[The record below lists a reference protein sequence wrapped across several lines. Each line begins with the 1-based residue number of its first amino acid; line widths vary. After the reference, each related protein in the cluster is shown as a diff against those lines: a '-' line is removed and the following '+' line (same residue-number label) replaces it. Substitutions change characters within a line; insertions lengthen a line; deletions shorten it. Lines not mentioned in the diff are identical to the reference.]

1 MSLDFK
7 DKVAIVTGSG
17 NGIGKGY
24 ALELAKRGAKVVV
37 NDLGGTVDGSG
48 GSLSAA
54 DAVVQEIEAAGGE
67 AMANG
72 ANVAKQEDVKAMV
85 QATMEKWGRVDIL
98 INNAGILRDKSF
110 GKMEW
115 SDFEAVINV
124 HLLGSA
130 LCAHGVFPIM
140 KEQEFG
146 RIVMTSSSSG
156 LFGNFGQTN
165 YAAAKMG
172 VVGLM
177 NTLKLE
183 GAKYNVHTNSIAPT
197 ATTRMTEHLFPAE
210 FAEKLDPKYIIPAV
224 IFLASEKKA
233 KEYAKAKSMNIDS
246 IPYIKGWGHQTGPIT
261 YKEKIDFSQD
271 KDYIFPHVK
280 KAIDDAFTRAG
291 MEGVKDIDGIET
303 HDCFTSTEYM
313 AIDHFGITKPG
324 ESWKAIESGEIEIG
338 GRIPINAS
346 GGLIGLGHPVGATGV
361 RMLLD
366 CYKQCTNLAGEY
378 QIENAKNVS
387 TLNIGGSATTVVS
400 FVVGRTN

>member
-54 DAVVQEIEAAGGE
+54 DTVVQEIEAAGGI

-85 QATMEKWGRVDIL
+85 ASTMEKWGRVDIL

-115 SDFEAVINV
+115 ADFEAVINV

-130 LCAHGVFPIM
+130 LCAHSVFPIM

-224 IFLASEKKA
+224 IFLASEKA
-233 KEYAKAKSMNIDS
+233 PN
-246 IPYIKGWGHQTGPIT
+246 
-261 YKEKIDFSQD
+261 
-271 KDYIFPHVK
+271 
-280 KAIDDAFTRAG
+280 
-291 MEGVKDIDGIET
+291 
-303 HDCFTSTEYM
+303 
-313 AIDHFGITKPG
+313 
-324 ESWKAIESGEIEIG
+324 GEILEAGGGVVANTYVMETMGKYFGTDENFTAEAVANHWAEIADTTDARRLTQG
-338 GRIPINAS
+338 GEVAIK
-346 GGLIGLGHPVGATGV
+346 PVSYTHLRAHETP
-361 RMLLD
+361 
-366 CYKQCTNLAGEY
+366 
-378 QIENAKNVS
+378 
-387 TLNIGGSATTVVS
+387 
-400 FVVGRTN
+400 

>member
-54 DAVVQEIEAAGGE
+54 DTVVQEIEAAGGI

-85 QATMEKWGRVDIL
+85 ASTMEKWGRVDIL

-115 SDFEAVINV
+115 ADFEAVINV

-130 LCAHGVFPIM
+130 LCAHSVFPIM

-165 YAAAKMG
+165 YASAKMG

-224 IFLASEKKA
+224 IFLASEKAPNGEILEAGGGVVANTYVMETMGKYFGTDENFTA
-233 KEYAKAKSMNIDS
+233 EAVANHWAEIADTTDARRLTQGGEVA
-246 IPYIKGWGHQTGPIT
+246 IKHF
-261 YKEKIDFSQD
+261 EKIQQS
-271 KDYIFPHVK
+271 
-280 KAIDDAFTRAG
+280 
-291 MEGVKDIDGIET
+291 
-303 HDCFTSTEYM
+303 
-313 AIDHFGITKPG
+313 
-324 ESWKAIESGEIEIG
+324 ES
-338 GRIPINAS
+338 
-346 GGLIGLGHPVGATGV
+346 
-361 RMLLD
+361 
-366 CYKQCTNLAGEY
+366 
-378 QIENAKNVS
+378 
-387 TLNIGGSATTVVS
+387 
-400 FVVGRTN
+400 

>member
-67 AMANG
+67 AIANG

-85 QATMEKWGRVDIL
+85 EATMEKWGRVDIL

-130 LCAHGVFPIM
+130 LCAHSVFPIM

-224 IFLASEKKA
+224 IFLASEKAPNGEILEAGGGVVANTYVMETMGKYFGTDENFTA
-233 KEYAKAKSMNIDS
+233 EAVANHWAEIADTTDARRLTQGGEVA
-246 IPYIKGWGHQTGPIT
+246 IKHF
-261 YKEKIDFSQD
+261 EKIQQS
-271 KDYIFPHVK
+271 
-280 KAIDDAFTRAG
+280 
-291 MEGVKDIDGIET
+291 
-303 HDCFTSTEYM
+303 
-313 AIDHFGITKPG
+313 
-324 ESWKAIESGEIEIG
+324 ES
-338 GRIPINAS
+338 
-346 GGLIGLGHPVGATGV
+346 
-361 RMLLD
+361 
-366 CYKQCTNLAGEY
+366 
-378 QIENAKNVS
+378 
-387 TLNIGGSATTVVS
+387 
-400 FVVGRTN
+400 

>member
-85 QATMEKWGRVDIL
+85 EATMEKWGRVDIL

-130 LCAHGVFPIM
+130 LCAHSVFPIM
-140 KEQEFG
+140 KDQEFG

-210 FAEKLDPKYIIPAV
+210 FAEKLDLKYIIPAV
-224 IFLASEKKA
+224 IFLASEKAPNGEILEAGGGVVANTYVMETMGKYFGTDENFTA
-233 KEYAKAKSMNIDS
+233 EAVANHWAEIADTTDARRLTQGGEVA
-246 IPYIKGWGHQTGPIT
+246 IKHF
-261 YKEKIDFSQD
+261 EKIQQS
-271 KDYIFPHVK
+271 
-280 KAIDDAFTRAG
+280 
-291 MEGVKDIDGIET
+291 
-303 HDCFTSTEYM
+303 
-313 AIDHFGITKPG
+313 
-324 ESWKAIESGEIEIG
+324 ES
-338 GRIPINAS
+338 
-346 GGLIGLGHPVGATGV
+346 
-361 RMLLD
+361 
-366 CYKQCTNLAGEY
+366 
-378 QIENAKNVS
+378 
-387 TLNIGGSATTVVS
+387 
-400 FVVGRTN
+400 